1 MRPSGNAGTGA
12 LKMKKT
18 IILMVVSVSL
28 ENLKGSLELG
38 MDTNAGLTR
47 VTQGNAVGQAG
58 ALKMEKIIMVTL
70 DFKGPLELGTDTRTG
85 LTKAVLGYAV
95 CQAGMP
101 TLVAQDTKL

>member
-1 MRPSGNAGTGA
+1 
-12 LKMKKT
+12 MKKT

-70 DFKGPLELGTDTRTG
+70 DFKGPLELGMIIGRTKATLGCEVTHTG
-85 LTKAVLGYAV
+85 LLNR
-95 CQAGMP
+95 
-101 TLVAQDTKL
+101 VAWDTKMG